1 MVLTWLFLATFP
13 SDNLNIWAWFW
24 TACSRGC
31 WSMLEQNES
40 GVDVRR
46 FYRDKAVFIVAV
58 LPCLAYR
65 CRRNDI
71 DTMVSK
77 KHAMQIL
84 TSEHVSTSPIRMR
97 RLENCGPER
106 RIHSWG
112 STSWQN
118 QIEKLSS
125 LLGYKCK
132 WQQGLNQS
140 TTVLQHLA
148 KALQRSHSLRAC
160 GCRSRN
166 GKQCAGAQENLIWE
180 TPAEP
185 IKQ

>member
-1 MVLTWLFLATFP
+1 
-13 SDNLNIWAWFW
+13 
-24 TACSRGC
+24 
-31 WSMLEQNES
+31 MLEQNKS

-46 FYRDKAVFIVAV
+46 FYRDKAVFIVAA

-65 CRRNDI
+65 CCRNDI
-71 DTMVSK
+71 DTMLSK

-84 TSEHVSTSPIRMR
+84 TSAHVSTSPILYSVGMR

-125 LLGYKCK
+125 LL
-132 WQQGLNQS
+132 
-140 TTVLQHLA
+140 
-148 KALQRSHSLRAC
+148 
-160 GCRSRN
+160 
-166 GKQCAGAQENLIWE
+166 
-180 TPAEP
+180 
-185 IKQ
+185 